1 MDWYW
6 QFEWTYYRDYFGLY
20 ILPCCMEI
28 FPILNLKKKRVF
40 KVPVERAFFVSTN
53 NVWNLFIGNRAFN
66 VRRIGRSTS
75 DSVPSKILEHG
86 EPTEGCSIYKPSKVQ

>member
-1 MDWYW
+1 MD
-6 QFEWTYYRDYFGLY
+6 
-20 ILPCCMEI
+20 ILPGLFWIIYTPMLHGN
-28 FPILNLKKKRVF
+28 FPNTKFKKKRVF